1 MALVISCFTVPPSCI
16 CYMHFLNEKWERN
29 SILPQLYNSW
39 FRKLGEKACPVVI
52 LGKWPFGQIIAL
64 EAV

>member
-1 MALVISCFTVPPSCI
+1 
-16 CYMHFLNEKWERN
+16 MHFLNEKWERN